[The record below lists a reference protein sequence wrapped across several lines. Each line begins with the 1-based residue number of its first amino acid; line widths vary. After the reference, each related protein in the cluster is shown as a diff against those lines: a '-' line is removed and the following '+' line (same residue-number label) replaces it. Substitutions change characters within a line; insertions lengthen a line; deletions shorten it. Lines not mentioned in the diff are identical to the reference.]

1 MPLIYFICTTMP
13 IPILDTHQHLW
24 DLNARPHSWTA
35 DIPTLNKPF
44 LLEDYAKAKEGT
56 SITRSLHM
64 EADVD
69 IEHLPNENNW
79 IASLVNDADNPL
91 CGAIISGRPENADF
105 SDYLDAWASQDFVKG
120 VRRILHTSPDELS
133 QSDLFVENIRLLA
146 SHELTYDLCYL
157 ERQLPIASNLVEQ
170 CPEVTFVLDHCGV
183 PAVSDGSPEKWRED
197 IRTLSSFQN
206 VNCKV
211 SGIVAYADTEKSIED
226 QVRPYIDHVIE
237 CFGWDRL
244 VFGSDWPVCTLTSS
258 LREWLEIL
266 ARATSGIAE
275 EDLRKLY
282 YENAERIYGVQQ
294 FPS

>member
-1 MPLIYFICTTMP
+1 MS
-13 IPILDTHQHLW
+13 IPVLDTHQHLW

-44 LLEDYAKAKEGT
+44 LPEDYAKAKEGT
-56 SITRSLHM
+56 DISRSLHM

-69 IEHLPNENNW
+69 IEYLPDENEW
-79 IASLVNDADNPL
+79 IASLVKDVDNPL
-91 CGAIISGRPENADF
+91 CGAIISGRPESEDF
-105 SDYLDAWASQDFVKG
+105 GSYLEKWGNQKFVKG

-146 SHELTYDLCYL
+146 SHGLTYDLCYL
-157 ERQLPIASNLVEQ
+157 ERQLPIAARLVGQ
-170 CPEVTFVLDHCGV
+170 CPGVTFVLDHCGV
-183 PAVSDGSPEKWRED
+183 PAISKGSPGKWRQD
-197 IRTLSSFQN
+197 IRTLSGYEN

-211 SGIVAYADTEKSIED
+211 SGIVAYADAENSIED

-258 LREWLEIL
+258 LSEWVEIL
-266 ARATSGIAE
+266 ARATSGVAE

-282 YENAERIYGVQQ
+282 YENAERIYGVAT
-294 FPS
+294 S